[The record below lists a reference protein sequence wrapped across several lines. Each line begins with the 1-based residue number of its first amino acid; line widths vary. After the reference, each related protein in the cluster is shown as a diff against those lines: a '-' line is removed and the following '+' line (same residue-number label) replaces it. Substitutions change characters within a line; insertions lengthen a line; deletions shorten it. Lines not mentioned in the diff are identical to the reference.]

1 MLKAGVPQ
9 GSILSPLMFS
19 ICINDLSDD
28 LLTNVKL
35 FADTTSLFSVVY
47 DITTS
52 SDDQN
57 YDLNTVR
64 E

>member
-52 SDDQN
+52 SDD
-57 YDLNTVR
+57 
-64 E
+64 